1 MCCNSLPSPHTRC
14 SSVCSDTPL
23 DSRCAMDE
31 DGAGED
37 APVDEDSCLGDSGS
51 PVIISLSDGEDVQVG
66 KQISLSAQMS

>member
-1 MCCNSLPSPHTRC
+1 
-14 SSVCSDTPL
+14 
-23 DSRCAMDE
+23 MDE
-31 DGAGED
+31 DGAGDD

>member
-1 MCCNSLPSPHTRC
+1 
-14 SSVCSDTPL
+14 
-23 DSRCAMDE
+23 MDE

-66 KQISLSAQMS
+66 KQISLPAQMNQNCLSPYSYLTNLTIYSL